1 MEVCV
6 QIVLELTNVHAP
18 TDGLENVA
26 NKKLPC
32 AQFNNLAK
40 TMQHVLISSK
50 TSSASAQ
57 VEPTENNAKLLRK
70 DVLEIH
76 ACTMESVET
85 LDLD

>member
-1 MEVCV
+1 M
-6 QIVLELTNVHAP
+6 NVHAP
-18 TDGLENVA
+18 TDGLGNVV

-40 TMQHVLISSK
+40 TMRLVLISSK
-50 TSSASAQ
+50 TSSAFAQ
-57 VEPTENNAKLLRK
+57 VERMENNVKLLRK
-70 DVLEIH
+70 DVLEIR